1 MKRTLQEMIEAGE
14 LLVWQALE
22 AMRAYH
28 DAEAAG
34 SSAEVERLRALA
46 ESLFQAVTDYQLRAL
61 GSSVHVLH

>member
-34 SSAEVERLRALA
+34 SSAEVERLRTLA

-61 GSSVHVLH
+61 GSSVDVLH